1 MRQILLNVCP
11 PAKFVPSGTVT
22 SATYAASLAHV
33 LLALLLAT
41 LLAALLLDDDV
52 ANVGPGTN
60 VGAPSGGKGT
70 VGATVGT
77 SEETFV

>member
-1 MRQILLNVCP
+1 MLIRQILLKVCP

-33 LLALLLAT
+33 LLALLLDEDAEG
-41 LLAALLLDDDV
+41 A
-52 ANVGPGTN
+52 VGTGIN
-60 VGAPSGGKGT
+60 ET

-77 SEETFV
+77 SDETFP